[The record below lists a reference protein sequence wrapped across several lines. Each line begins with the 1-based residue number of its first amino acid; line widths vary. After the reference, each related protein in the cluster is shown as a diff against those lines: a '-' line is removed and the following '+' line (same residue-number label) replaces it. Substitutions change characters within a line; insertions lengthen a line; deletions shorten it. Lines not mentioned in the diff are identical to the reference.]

1 MIPSLQNPLKSSINS
16 KSYIIPLYLRLNLEN
31 INAHH
36 IKINFHCYPYLNSIF
51 PTIQNY
57 LLNNHPIMGC
67 INPKYSKSQVHLYPS
82 MQVRPGQN
90 TNISSSLST
99 VYSKST
105 SNLHLPKPDLHQSS
119 SDQTPSSI
127 SIPKTEPL
135 CPSQILSSESLIKS
149 ASSPQIPNKSKE
161 SESKSLK
168 IPKTLKLNLKDET
181 LNTENNL
188 SQLLNTQSRF
198 FYLSRS
204 GYLNRKK
211 LANGNYFINQYKI
224 IGNLG
229 KGSYGK
235 VLKAVDENEQ
245 VFAIKTY
252 NKRLLRT
259 RWIGK
264 SKNALDVVLD
274 EIEILSGIDYKG
286 VVKIVEVI
294 EQIFYDKFYVVRE
307 FINGAPLNQRIPFS
321 DRIRE
326 KFEKEVEKICELMK
340 GQLGL
345 KRDDVV
351 VENFFIDDEDN
362 LRFKGFAS
370 CLKIKEDL
378 R

>member
-1 MIPSLQNPLKSSINS
+1 M
-16 KSYIIPLYLRLNLEN
+16 
-31 INAHH
+31 
-36 IKINFHCYPYLNSIF
+36 
-51 PTIQNY
+51 
-57 LLNNHPIMGC
+57 
-67 INPKYSKSQVHLYPS
+67 
-82 MQVRPGQN
+82 
-90 TNISSSLST
+90 
-99 VYSKST
+99 
-105 SNLHLPKPDLHQSS
+105 
-119 SDQTPSSI
+119 
-127 SIPKTEPL
+127 
-135 CPSQILSSESLIKS
+135 
-149 ASSPQIPNKSKE
+149 
-161 SESKSLK
+161 
-168 IPKTLKLNLKDET
+168 KLNLKDET

-259 RWIGK
+259 RWSGK

-378 R
+378 I